1 MVDAPPPPLAA
12 DGDWHLKTGSEVLR
26 AQRTDPASGLSP
38 GEAARRLA
46 ERGPNELATQ
56 QAPPWPALLLDQFKD
71 FMILVLLAAALVSG
85 ALGEWID
92 TLVIRLDRDFCT
104 HTGITSR
111 GLDFQQTII
120 DFRHFHLEK
129 LDDELGGRTR
139 KN

>member
-71 FMILVLLAAALVSG
+71 FMILVLLAAQ
-85 ALGEWID
+85 W
-92 TLVIRLDRDFCT
+92 C
-104 HTGITSR
+104 R
-111 GLDFQQTII
+111 GCCANGSIPSSSSSSWC
-120 DFRHFHLEK
+120 
-129 LDDELGGRTR
+129 
-139 KN
+139 